1 MLGRRTGAPVSRL
14 RARGVRTRAGPG
26 ARPERHTS
34 LRMIK
39 DIIIYKVTGYRGID
53 GGGVTR
59 MGQDAQRR
67 NASAY
72 GRPRIKSMT
81 HISGSST

>member
-1 MLGRRTGAPVSRL
+1 MGRRTGAPVSRL
-14 RARGVRTRAGPG
+14 GARGVRARAGPG

-39 DIIIYKVTGYRGID
+39 DIIIYRVTGHRGID

-59 MGQDAQRR
+59 MGRDAQRPD
-67 NASAY
+67 ASAY
-72 GRPRIKSMT
+72 GRPRIKSVT